1 MCLCVFVY
9 VSVSECVCVRVR
21 ARECVCEATDRQ
33 TEKHIEMVV
42 QRERKRGNKYIKT
55 NREG

>member
-9 VSVSECVCVRVR
+9 VSVSVCVRVR